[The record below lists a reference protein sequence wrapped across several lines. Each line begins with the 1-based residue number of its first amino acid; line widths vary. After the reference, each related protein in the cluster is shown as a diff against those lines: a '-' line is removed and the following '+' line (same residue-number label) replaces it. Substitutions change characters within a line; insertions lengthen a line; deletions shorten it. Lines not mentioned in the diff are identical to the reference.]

1 MSYQVLARKY
11 RPKNFE
17 TLVGQE
23 HVVRALTHALA
34 SGRLHH
40 AYLFTGTRGVGKTTL
55 SRILAKSLNC
65 IGPDGNGGIT
75 PTPCGVCEACTAI
88 DAGRFVDYIEMDA
101 ASNRGVDEMAQMLE
115 QAVYAPS
122 NARFKVYMIDEVH
135 MLTNHAFNSMLKTL
149 EEPPEHV
156 KFILAT
162 TDPQKIPVT
171 VLSRCLQFNLKQM
184 PPGHII
190 SHLENILGQEGI
202 TFEQPALR
210 LLAAGAHGSM
220 RDALSLTDQ
229 AIAYAAGEV
238 TLDAVQGML
247 GALDQ
252 SYLIRLLDA
261 LAAQDGADLLA
272 VADEMATRSL
282 SYNGALQDLG
292 TLLHRIALAQTV
304 PAALPQDLPEY
315 ADVVRLAAAFDA
327 EEVQLYYQIAVH
339 GRNELG
345 LAPDEY
351 AGFSMTLLRML
362 AFRPGVGGAEGQ
374 PAAAPAL
381 SRPAA
386 VAAARAAAAA
396 PPARAAAHVQA
407 SHASVTPPAVMAGA
421 AAVMARGEMPVRA
434 PAASHGTAGASTG
447 ASGLAASAS
456 SSTHGNTAGGMAPSA
471 TTPPKPM
478 TLAEASAQAQGRAPT
493 APDAMPGAA
502 PVPTSPA
509 TSSPTSP
516 ATSTA
521 TSAPT
526 STATSSPQFA
536 AAPQSPASQDAASAT
551 LATLAAQVEAAHSA
565 HLEPVPAAALAAHA
579 VAQAAPA
586 VSAAPAAS
594 ISPARAA
601 LNAALEA
608 ARAASKPGARAYG
621 GGPSASAAAAATA
634 TSANQ
639 SPGAEPA
646 TSPSRAAAAGHAAAP
661 SQPQS
666 PNASHGAPS
675 GSGTASAAKS
685 AATSSATSAAAS
697 ASTFAP
703 TSSAASPM
711 ASAQSAAPSRTAP
724 WEDMPPAASMGGDA
738 HAAVLEAPVRQVA
751 PQAQPAR
758 QATPVAAPQRAP
770 AAQPA
775 QQQADDEDDLPPW
788 VTEFSDDSAIAQS
801 MPAQQDYAP
810 AAHSPSQPSSHGQP
824 ARAAYGQP
832 AGAAQAQPHSANQ
845 GQPHNA
851 SNGGAQQQAPAQ
863 QGYADDAQAFVA
875 PARAA
880 PGPAKAPYA
889 YVITPVP
896 ELDWDGNWPAVAA
909 ALPLRGVAQQL
920 AMQAELI
927 SCGIDGNAAV
937 FKVRVPIET
946 WRTPGNVEKLTL
958 ALTERFGR
966 AVRVDTELGAVWY
979 TASAEAQAHRAACQR
994 AAEDTVAND
1003 PFVNSMIR
1011 EFDAW
1016 VVPGSIVPPPAA
1028 SASAPS

>member
-23 HVVRALTHALA
+23 HVVRALTHALH

-65 IGPDGNGGIT
+65 VGPDGNGGIT

-101 ASNRGVDEMAQMLE
+101 ASNRGVDEMAQLLE

-190 SHLENILGQEGI
+190 GHLENILGQEGI
-202 TFEQPALR
+202 AFEQPALR

-304 PAALPQDLPEY
+304 PAALPEDLPEY

-374 PAAAPAL
+374 PAGAPAM

-386 VAAARAAAAA
+386 VAAARAATA
-396 PPARAAAHVQA
+396 PPARAASHVQA
-407 SHASVTPPAVMAGA
+407 HHASMTPPAVVAGA
-421 AAVMARGEMPVRA
+421 AAAMARGEMQP
-434 PAASHGTAGASTG
+434 
-447 ASGLAASAS
+447 
-456 SSTHGNTAGGMAPSA
+456 
-471 TTPPKPM
+471 
-478 TLAEASAQAQGRAPT
+478 
-493 APDAMPGAA
+493 
-502 PVPTSPA
+502 
-509 TSSPTSP
+509 
-516 ATSTA
+516 
-521 TSAPT
+521 
-526 STATSSPQFA
+526 
-536 AAPQSPASQDAASAT
+536 
-551 LATLAAQVEAAHSA
+551 
-565 HLEPVPAAALAAHA
+565 PAAASGSAP
-579 VAQAAPA
+579 VTAPA
-586 VSAAPAAS
+586 LAPAPVAPASPPASMAPAPAPAPAPMAAPAAVAPAPAPQAAAPAAPS
-594 ISPARAA
+594 GPISPARAA

-608 ARAASKPGARAYG
+608 ARAGSKPGARAYG
-621 GGPSASAAAAATA
+621 GGPAPSAPAPAA
-634 TSANQ
+634 
-639 SPGAEPA
+639 AEPA
-646 TSPSRAAAAGHAAAP
+646 PTPAMAAPPPPSQPQAPGAGYTPPGASANFNAAQAAAP
-661 SQPQS
+661 SRP
-666 PNASHGAPS
+666 
-675 GSGTASAAKS
+675 
-685 AATSSATSAAAS
+685 
-697 ASTFAP
+697 
-703 TSSAASPM
+703 
-711 ASAQSAAPSRTAP
+711 AP
-724 WEDMPPAASMGGDA
+724 WEDMPPTAASGGD
-738 HAAVLEAPVRQVA
+738 AAVLEAPVRQAVQ
-751 PQAQPAR
+751 PVQPA
-758 QATPVAAPQRAP
+758 APAAAAPQYAAP
-770 AAQPA
+770 AAPPA

-788 VTEFSDDSAIAQS
+788 VTEFSDDSAVAQS
-801 MPAQQDYAP
+801 SPAPQGYAP
-810 AAHSPSQPSSHGQP
+810 AAQSQPYAPAHSPSP
-824 ARAAYGQP
+824 
-832 AGAAQAQPHSANQ
+832 
-845 GQPHNA
+845 
-851 SNGGAQQQAPAQ
+851 APAANAV
-863 QGYADDAQAFVA
+863 GDGVQAFVA

-880 PGPAKAPYA
+880 PAPAKAPYA

-896 ELDWDGNWPAVAA
+896 ELGWDGNWPAVAA

-927 SCGIDGNAAV
+927 ECVFDGNAVV

-946 WRTPGNVEKLTL
+946 WRTQGNVEKLTV

-994 AAEDTVAND
+994 AAEETIAND

-1016 VVPGSIVPPPAA
+1016 VVPGSIVPPAA
-1028 SASAPS
+1028 ALAAAPN

>member
-11 RPKNFE
+11 RPRNFE

-23 HVVRALTHALA
+23 HVVRALTHALH

-65 IGPDGNGGIT
+65 VGPDGNGGIT
-75 PTPCGVCEACTAI
+75 ATPCGVCEACTAI

-101 ASNRGVDEMAQMLE
+101 ASNRGVDEMAQLLE

-190 SHLENILGQEGI
+190 GHLENILGQEGI

-210 LLAAGAHGSM
+210 LLATGAHGSM

-229 AIAYAAGEV
+229 AIAYAAGAV

-304 PAALPQDLPEY
+304 PAALPEDLPEY
-315 ADVVRLAAAFDA
+315 ADIVRLAGLFDA

-374 PAAAPAL
+374 PAAAPAV
-381 SRPAA
+381 SRQAA
-386 VAAARAAAAA
+386 MASARAAVGAA
-396 PPARAAAHVQA
+396 PARAAANVQA
-407 SHASVTPPAVMAGA
+407 SHASVVPPSVIAGA
-421 AAVMARGEMPVRA
+421 AAMAREAASPAAPSPAAAAAQA
-434 PAASHGTAGASTG
+434 PAA
-447 ASGLAASAS
+447 
-456 SSTHGNTAGGMAPSA
+456 
-471 TTPPKPM
+471 
-478 TLAEASAQAQGRAPT
+478 
-493 APDAMPGAA
+493 
-502 PVPTSPA
+502 
-509 TSSPTSP
+509 
-516 ATSTA
+516 
-521 TSAPT
+521 
-526 STATSSPQFA
+526 PQPA
-536 AAPQSPASQDAASAT
+536 AAPSPA
-551 LATLAAQVEAAHSA
+551 
-565 HLEPVPAAALAAHA
+565 A
-579 VAQAAPA
+579 VVQPP
-586 VSAAPAAS
+586 VSAAPAPSAPPPAPPAAAPAPTAP

-601 LNAALEA
+601 INAALEA
-608 ARAASKPGARAYG
+608 ARAASRPGGAR
-621 GGPSASAAAAATA
+621 PAATA
-634 TSANQ
+634 
-639 SPGAEPA
+639 P
-646 TSPSRAAAAGHAAAP
+646 AAAP
-661 SQPQS
+661 AAPAPEAPPS
-666 PNASHGAPS
+666 PPS
-675 GSGTASAAKS
+675 V
-685 AATSSATSAAAS
+685 
-697 ASTFAP
+697 
-703 TSSAASPM
+703 SAASTAP
-711 ASAQSAAPSRTAP
+711 APSAPQAVAPQAPAAVQTPAAAPARPAP
-724 WEDMPPAASMGGDA
+724 WEDMPPAADGG
-738 HAAVLEAPVRQVA
+738 AAVLEAPARVGVAPPAAAPQYVAPA
-751 PQAQPAR
+751 PQAKAKP
-758 QATPVAAPQRAP
+758 PVAE
-770 AAQPA
+770 
-775 QQQADDEDDLPPW
+775 DDDLPPW
-788 VTEFSDDSAIAQS
+788 VTEFSDDSATPAQGAAHPYAPEPAAQS
-801 MPAQQDYAP
+801 Q
-810 AAHSPSQPSSHGQP
+810 S
-824 ARAAYGQP
+824 
-832 AGAAQAQPHSANQ
+832 
-845 GQPHNA
+845 
-851 SNGGAQQQAPAQ
+851 APAQ
-863 QGYADDAQAFVA
+863 QANDPHAIAM

-880 PGPAKAPYA
+880 PAPAKAPYA

-896 ELDWDGNWPAVAA
+896 ELNWDGNWPAVAA
-909 ALPLRGVAQQL
+909 ALPLRGTAQQL
-920 AMQAELI
+920 AMQAEMVK
-927 SCGIDGNAAV
+927 CYFEGNAFVIAL
-937 FKVRVPIET
+937 RVPIET
-946 WRTPGNVEKLTL
+946 WRTPGNIEKLTT

-966 AVRVDTELGAVWY
+966 TVRVDSELGAVWY
-979 TASAEAQAHRAACQR
+979 TASAEAQAYREACQR
-994 AAEDTVAND
+994 AAEETIAND

-1011 EFDAW
+1011 ELDAW
-1016 VVPGSIVPPPAA
+1016 VVPSSIVPPQSSAA
-1028 SASAPS
+1028 AAA